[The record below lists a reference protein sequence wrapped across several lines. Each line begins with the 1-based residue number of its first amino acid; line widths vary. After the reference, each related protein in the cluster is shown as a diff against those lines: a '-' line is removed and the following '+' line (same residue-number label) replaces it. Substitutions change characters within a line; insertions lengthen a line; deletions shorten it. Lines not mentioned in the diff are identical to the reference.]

1 MRTHKQGKLVELFTR
16 KSTSGEESRKT
27 NSLYEK
33 AIPQALC
40 GVRSGRTRALGV
52 SVDHVNLGGNSDTVG
67 MHKLQKIAS
76 LIEFM
81 RNFLVLFGMPMSYTV
96 GNSIRNG
103 RIDMKSTVI
112 KLGSRKQKGVHT

>member
-1 MRTHKQGKLVELFTR
+1 MRIHKQGKLVELFTR

-27 NSLYEK
+27 DSLYEK

-40 GVRSGRTRALGV
+40 GVSSGRTIALGV
-52 SVDHVNLGGNSDTVG
+52 GVDHVNLGGNSDTVG

-81 RNFLVLFGMPMSYTV
+81 RNFLVLFGMPMPYTG

-103 RIDMKSTVI
+103 RIDMKSTAI
-112 KLGSRKQKGVHT
+112 KLGS